1 MLYVMNAFCIHLFLS
16 HYLHLDSVIHSL
28 IKMKGCVLSHVQLFA
43 TTWTI
48 ASQAP
53 LSMEFS
59 RWEYWSGLP
68 FPSPGY
74 VPDPGFEPM
83 SLPSSCIG
91 RKILYQLSLQGK
103 QSKWKLTSTW
113 PCGVYSHFKGFHH
126 IFQSCSVRFSKI
138 YFMISVTNLMDHKYF
153 IYYMVRALIDI
164 KLVCDYWNSTTDF
177 FLITLTEL
185 KVKIYTTLSK

>member
-1 MLYVMNAFCIHLFLS
+1 MKVKSLS
-16 HYLHLDSVIHSL
+16 RVRLLASPWSVAYH
-28 IKMKGCVLSHVQLFA
+28 
-43 TTWTI
+43 
-48 ASQAP
+48 AP
-53 LSMEFS
+53 PFMGFS
-59 RWEYWSGLP
+59 RQECWSGLP

-91 RKILYQLSLQGK
+91 RKILYQLSHQGR

-126 IFQSCSVRFSKI
+126 IFQSWSVRFSKI
-138 YFMISVTNLMDHKYF
+138 YFMISVTNLMDHKCF

-177 FLITLTEL
+177 F
-185 KVKIYTTLSK
+185 

>member
-1 MLYVMNAFCIHLFLS
+1 MLYVMNAFYMHLFLS

-43 TTWTI
+43 ITWTI

-91 RKILYQLSLQGK
+91 RKILYQLSHQGR

-126 IFQSCSVRFSKI
+126 IFQSWSVRFSKI
-138 YFMISVTNLMDHKYF
+138 YFMISVTNLMDHKCF

-164 KLVCDYWNSTTDF
+164 KLVCNYWNSTTDF
-177 FLITLTEL
+177 F
-185 KVKIYTTLSK
+185 